1 MFARVITAKGKQYLN
16 IIENYREGK
25 KVKQKVVANLGRVDE
40 LKVSSIE
47 TLAQKLLSIVNSPKA
62 VKSST
67 PDIEELD
74 RYNYG
79 FVVYKSIWKR
89 LKIDAILDKLAE
101 DRAITFLVP
110 QLLLWNAYLYINSP

>member
-62 VKSST
+62 VNESST
-67 PDIEELD
+67 PDIPI
-74 RYNYG
+74 
-79 FVVYKSIWKR
+79 F
-89 LKIDAILDKLAE
+89 
-101 DRAITFLVP
+101 ITFPKFKKHKALK
-110 QLLLWNAYLYINSP
+110 